1 MQVRNSEIIF
11 INIKAEC
18 VVCYENCLLIVFE
31 DNDIT
36 LQSGETVSNK
46 CEKYKMSLV
55 NIISI
60 HNYQGLSRVGIY
72 NKEWMGISKCNSHS
86 LMVLCME
93 YMYIV

>member
-1 MQVRNSEIIF
+1 MLVRNSEIIF
-11 INIKAEC
+11 FNIKAEC

-36 LQSGETVSNK
+36 LESGETVSNK

-93 YMYIV
+93 YM